1 MVSSKDWV
9 QFGALEGIVTVVD
22 FLVVLKDQ
30 ILLLLKTE
38 DVDLLFERKQVEVA
52 AQGLVQGK
60 ALVPSA

>member
-30 ILLLLKTE
+30 ILLLLNT